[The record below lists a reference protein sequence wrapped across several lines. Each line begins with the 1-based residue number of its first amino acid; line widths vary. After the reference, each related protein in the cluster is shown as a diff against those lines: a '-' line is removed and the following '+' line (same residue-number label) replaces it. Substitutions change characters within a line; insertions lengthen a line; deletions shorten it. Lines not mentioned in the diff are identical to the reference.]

1 MTIIGG
7 LLGLAGRFA
16 GQILNTTLGWATLL
30 LFGKV
35 PQNRQMLLLVIVF
48 GSLVW
53 VALVIG
59 IALPPVGTLLVA
71 SVPMS
76 NEVDPNWIRL
86 GMLTGALAVPVA
98 IGLAAALVSKDTTSR
113 GPAALIAAGIRG
125 YPFAVV
131 LTLMLGLL
139 AAVGIGRKIRAL
151 SKKWQDAHI
160 PLMVKPG
167 AYDAVL
173 ADVRKALGD
182 AGLSVS
188 PRDAGVLLS
197 GPPKLLD
204 KIAGRGLGD
213 LVPDRLMLLAG
224 DNIEVLVYPSDL
236 AISGTKDNVA
246 RARAAL
252 ASRVSNA
259 PAYLTTAKE
268 SQDVEDVLDKIR
280 DDGRRSAP
288 EQTIARLR
296 EVDARLAKL
305 AVPYEEWSVLY
316 RLRLQLERDARA
328 AMDHDEGTLS
338 PELGETSGTRRGAAA
353 EEGQNGRLPVPAQV
367 AIGLGGAALVAVD
380 VALQL
385 AERRSSDNGSRGP
398 NGRHQSKGN
407 WPPVFESVDKSE

>member
-7 LLGLAGRFA
+7 LIGMVGRFA

-35 PQNRQMLLLVIVF
+35 PQNRQLLLLVIVF

-59 IALPPVGTLLVA
+59 IAWPPVGTLLIA

-76 NEVDPNWIRL
+76 NQVDPTWIRT
-86 GMLTGALAVPVA
+86 GMLVGALAVPVA
-98 IGLAAALVSKDTTSR
+98 IGLAAALVSSDTTKR
-113 GPAALIAAGIRG
+113 GPAALITAGLRG
-125 YPFAVV
+125 YPFAVT

-139 AAVGIGRKIRAL
+139 AAVGIGRKIRSL
-151 SKKWQDAHI
+151 KKKWMDSHVPI
-160 PLMVKPG
+160 MVKPG

-173 ADVRKALGD
+173 ADVAKTLSD
-182 AGLSVS
+182 AGLSVQ
-188 PRDAGVLLS
+188 PRDAGVMLS

-204 KIAGRGLGD
+204 KVAGRGLGD
-213 LVPDRLMLLAG
+213 LVPDRLMLLLG
-224 DNIEVLVYPSDL
+224 EELEVLVYPSDL
-236 AISGTKDNVA
+236 AISGTKPDVA

-259 PAYLTTAKE
+259 PAYLTTSAEAQKL
-268 SQDVEDVLDKIR
+268 EDELDAIR
-280 DDGRRSAP
+280 DAGRETP
-288 EQTIARLR
+288 PHQTLTHLSDIDEKLARL
-296 EVDARLAKL
+296 D
-305 AVPYEEWSVLY
+305 VPYEEWEVLY

-328 AMDHDEGTLS
+328 ALDHGAATLS
-338 PELGETSGTRRGAAA
+338 PELGETPNRRDASATGTAPGGGLAR
-353 EEGQNGRLPVPAQV
+353 PAQV

-385 AERRSSDNGSRGP
+385 A
-398 NGRHQSKGN
+398 
-407 WPPVFESVDKSE
+407 